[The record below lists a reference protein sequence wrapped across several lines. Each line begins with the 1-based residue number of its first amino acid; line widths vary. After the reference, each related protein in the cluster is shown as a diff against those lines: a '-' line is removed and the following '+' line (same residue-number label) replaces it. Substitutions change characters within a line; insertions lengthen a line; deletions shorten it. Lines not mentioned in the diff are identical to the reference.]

1 MKSSANEPHKLR
13 LQVFLSHN
21 GVCSRRRALDMVKSG
36 RVKLNG
42 TVCLE
47 PSTPVEPGK
56 DRVEVNGKDVR
67 GKAYDYI
74 LMNKPAGITTTK
86 ADRFALRTVL
96 ELLPGHLRHVAP
108 VGRLDRET
116 EGLLLLTNDGDVA
129 YRLTHPKF
137 NIDKTYFVRV
147 SGQLDAGMKKIIERG
162 IVVDGK
168 MTAPAKIRDVLA
180 HKDSTEL
187 TITIHEGRKRQ
198 VRIMFAKLGLKVVY
212 LKRVRQ
218 GPLTLG
224 ALKAGQWRALNQQEI
239 ELLKKI

>member
-1 MKSSANEPHKLR
+1 MKSSVKEPHKLR
-13 LQVFLSHN
+13 LQVFLSHS
-21 GVCSRRRALDMVKSG
+21 GVCSRRRALDVVKAG

-47 PSTPVEPGK
+47 PSTPVDPAK
-56 DRVEVNGKDVR
+56 DHVEFNGKHIK

-74 LMNKPAGITTTK
+74 VLNKPAGFTTTK

-96 ELLPGHLRHVAP
+96 ELLPGNLRHVAP

-116 EGLLLLTNDGDVA
+116 EGLLLLTNDGDAA

-137 NIDKTYFVRV
+137 NVDKTYFVRV
-147 SGQLDAGMKKIIERG
+147 SGRLDGGMKKSIERG
-162 IVVDGK
+162 VVVDGT
-168 MTAPAKIRDVLA
+168 MTSPAQIKDVLA

-198 VRIMFAKLGLKVVY
+198 VRIMFSKLGLKVVH

-218 GPLTLG
+218 GPLALG
-224 ALKAGQWRALNQQEI
+224 ALKTGQWRTLNPQEI
-239 ELLKKI
+239 EQLKKI

>member
-1 MKSSANEPHKLR
+1 MKSSVKEPHKLR
-13 LQVFLSHN
+13 LQVFLSHS
-21 GVCSRRRALDMVKSG
+21 GVCSRRRALDMVKEG

-42 TVCLE
+42 AVCLE
-47 PSTPVEPGK
+47 PSTPVDPAK
-56 DRVEVNGKDVR
+56 DSVEVNGKNIK

-74 LMNKPAGITTTK
+74 LLNKPAGFTTTK

-96 ELLPGHLRHVAP
+96 ELLPGNLRHVAP

-137 NIDKTYFVRV
+137 NVDKTYFVRL
-147 SGQLDAGMKKIIERG
+147 SGRLDVHMKKSVERG
-162 IVVDGK
+162 IIVDGK
-168 MTAPAKIRDVLA
+168 LTAPAQIKDTLV

-198 VRIMFAKLGLKVVY
+198 VRLMFAKVGLKVIH

-224 ALKAGQWRALNQQEI
+224 ALKTGRWRALSQQEI